1 MSGSETRADAPPHSA
16 GLKWRRRESNPR
28 RFQPAAL
35 WATRADTTACLR
47 QFAAAPPRREL
58 TRLCTLLRSTKEARL
73 DVPLDL
79 AAEVR
84 GLDVGRTEVNV
95 GADRQPQS
103 LRGRVAPCVHAE
115 HVCSL

>member
-58 TRLCTLLRSTKEARL
+58 TRASLRLLRGNIRSALCTLLRSTKEALL
-73 DVPLDL
+73 DVPLDI

-95 GADRQPQS
+95 GPDCQP
-103 LRGRVAPCVHAE
+103 
-115 HVCSL
+115 